1 MTYGKWW
8 FSRRATALL
17 VLGLF
22 IVSARSDYNILV
34 GNYSGSLFLG
44 VIPTTDPLS
53 ALQSFFATGGLYTT
67 AVNGAVLVTAF
78 YLIVGGRAFCGWVC
92 PLALVLDFANWLS
105 KKFHIR
111 KPFQG
116 FSPATKYYIMVIILI
131 VPIITA
137 VAIYEFYNPIS
148 ILHRAVIFGGIGVGM
163 VSWLIVGTL
172 FLYEF
177 AVARIGWCRG
187 LCPLAAFLTLI
198 GKVSL
203 IRVNADESRGE
214 IPGNIA
220 ELCPEPNAIIGII
233 DNRTATSDCTMCG
246 ACIDRVG
253 GSSIFFGIRRKK
265 QKL

>member
-8 FSRRATALL
+8 FLRRATALT

-22 IVSARSDYNILV
+22 VYSAWGKQKILV

-44 VIPTTDPLS
+44 VIPTTDPLM
-53 ALQSFFATGGLYTT
+53 ALQSFFATGDLYKT
-67 AVNGAVLVTAF
+67 AIIGAVLVIAL

-92 PLALVLDFANWLS
+92 PLGLVIDFANWLS
-105 KKFHIR
+105 KKIRIR

-116 FSPATKYYIMVIILI
+116 FVPATKYYVMAVILI
-131 VPIITA
+131 VPLITG

-148 ILHRAVIFGGIGVGM
+148 ILHRAIIYGGIGVGI
-163 VSWLIVGTL
+163 VSWLIIGTV

-177 AVARIGWCRG
+177 AIARIGWCRG
-187 LCPLAAFLTLI
+187 LCPLAAFLTIL

-203 IRVNADESRGE
+203 VRVNADESRGE
-214 IPGNIA
+214 IPKNIA
-220 ELCPEPNAIIGII
+220 SVCPEPNAIAGII
-233 DNRTATSDCTMCG
+233 NNRTATSDCTMCG

-253 GSSIFFGIRRKK
+253 GSLIFFGLGSKK
-265 QKL
+265 